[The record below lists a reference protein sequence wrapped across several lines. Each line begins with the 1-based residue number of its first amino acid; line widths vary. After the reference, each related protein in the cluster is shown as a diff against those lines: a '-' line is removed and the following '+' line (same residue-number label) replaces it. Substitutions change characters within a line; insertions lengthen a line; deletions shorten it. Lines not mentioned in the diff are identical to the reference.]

1 MMKNNTLPS
10 VEEVGMLFQSFKNC
24 CNRPDKSLRS
34 ESVINDGGSI
44 TPENEVVTVSA
55 LDQLMKMEGLENV
68 KVAIQKQLSY
78 ASIMKM
84 RKDLGLKVPQRVFN
98 IILTGDPGTGKTTV
112 GSLIGRIFHENGLL
126 SKGHIVQ
133 ATRAS
138 LVGRYIG
145 ETEANTTRAI
155 QEAQGG
161 VLMIDEIYSLTSE
174 VAEGQENTRD
184 FGVKVI
190 DTLLPVISDPN
201 SDIIVVGCGY
211 KKQMHQFLKANPGI
225 ASRFNVVID
234 FPNFS
239 FDQLW
244 AITMMKLE
252 EFDFSISEEGQTAV
266 RRLIEQAMKIK
277 NFGNGRFAVSLAET
291 YLIPAVCS
299 RIFKSSLCENM
310 TKERLKAL
318 SIVEPSDV
326 PALEEMFPLS
336 GRERNAVGFKS

>member
-1 MMKNNTLPS
+1 MKNNTLPS

-24 CNRPDKSLRS
+24 CNGADKAVRS
-34 ESVINDGGSI
+34 ESVLDGGLSA
-44 TPENEVVTVSA
+44 TPEVEEVTVSA
-55 LDQLMKMEGLENV
+55 LDQLMKMEGLDNV
-68 KVAIQKQLSY
+68 KEAIQKQLSY

-84 RKDLGLKVPQRVFN
+84 RKELGLKVPNRVFN

-112 GSLIGRIFHENGLL
+112 GSLIGRIFYENGLL
-126 SKGHIVQ
+126 SKGHMVQ

-174 VAEGQENTRD
+174 VSDNQENSRD
-184 FGVKVI
+184 FGIKVI

-211 KKQMHQFLKANPGI
+211 KKQMHQFLKSNPGI
-225 ASRFNVVID
+225 ASRFNMVID
-234 FPNFS
+234 FKNFS

-252 EFDFSISEEGQTAV
+252 EFDFSISEEGKDAV
-266 RRLIEQAMKIK
+266 RALIEQAMKIK

-299 RIFKSSLCENM
+299 RIFKLSLCESM
-310 TKERLKAL
+310 TKERLKSL
-318 SIVEPSDV
+318 SVVEPSDV
-326 PALEEMFPLS
+326 PALEEIFPLAS
-336 GRERNAVGFKS
+336 RERNVVGFKS

>member
-1 MMKNNTLPS
+1 MKNNTLPS

-24 CNRPDKSLRS
+24 CNGADKAVRS
-34 ESVINDGGSI
+34 ESVLDGGLSA
-44 TPENEVVTVSA
+44 TPEVEEVTVSA
-55 LDQLMKMEGLENV
+55 LDQLMKMEGLDNV
-68 KVAIQKQLSY
+68 KEAIQKQLSY

-84 RKDLGLKVPQRVFN
+84 RKELGLKVPNRVFN

-112 GSLIGRIFHENGLL
+112 GSLIGRIFYENGLL
-126 SKGHIVQ
+126 SKGHMVQ

-174 VAEGQENTRD
+174 VSDNQENSRD
-184 FGVKVI
+184 FGIKVI

-211 KKQMHQFLKANPGI
+211 KKQMHQFLKSNPGI
-225 ASRFNVVID
+225 ASRFNMVID
-234 FPNFS
+234 FKNFS

-252 EFDFSISEEGQTAV
+252 EFDFSISEEGKDAV
-266 RRLIEQAMKIK
+266 RALIEQAMKIN

-299 RIFKSSLCENM
+299 RIFKSSLCETM

-318 SIVEPSDV
+318 SVVEPSDV
-326 PALEEMFPLS
+326 PTLEEMFPLS
-336 GRERNAVGFKS
+336 NRERNVVGFKS